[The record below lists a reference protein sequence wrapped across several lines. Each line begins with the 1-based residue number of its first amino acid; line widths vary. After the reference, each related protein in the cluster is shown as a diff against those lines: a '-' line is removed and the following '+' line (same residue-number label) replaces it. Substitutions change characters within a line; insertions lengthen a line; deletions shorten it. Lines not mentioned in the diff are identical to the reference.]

1 MAALLKLCEDTQ
13 FVIRYFD
20 GKSMATITI
29 EASSREE
36 AIEQFKLHGY
46 LPCDIF
52 SID

>member
-20 GKSMATITI
+20 GKSMASITI
-29 EASSREE
+29 EAATRDE
-36 AIEQFKLHGY
+36 AIELFKQHGF
-46 LPCDIF
+46 LPSDIF